1 MSIHKWLN
9 LQRDLEGRR
18 AWIRSV
24 RCLEPLVEGLTPGL
38 VSIEPSVMCCL
49 LFSHQAS
56 SVLAREGAGCGSVGD
71 VPGAW
76 PRAMTRSA
84 SPRAWRPD
92 FPGAAREAP

>member
-38 VSIEPSVMCCL
+38 VSVEPSVMCCL
-49 LFSHQAS
+49 LFSHQVMS
-56 SVLAREGAGCGSVGD
+56 DSLPPHGPSPARLL
-71 VPGAW
+71 
-76 PRAMTRSA
+76 
-84 SPRAWRPD
+84 RPWD
-92 FPGAAREAP
+92 FPGKNTGVCCHFLLQSIT

>member
-49 LFSHQAS
+49 LFSRQVVSDSLPPHGPS
-56 SVLAREGAGCGSVGD
+56 PARLL
-71 VPGAW
+71 
-76 PRAMTRSA
+76 
-84 SPRAWRPD
+84 RPWD
-92 FPGAAREAP
+92 FPGKNTGVRCHFLLQSIT